1 MLAWTSS
8 PSSKRLVYHPGH
20 NDSPMDAAASNFR
33 LGLAALALAALLGAP
48 AASAQGD
55 PGYFEVRSASV
66 ELDSGVYFLNAWMEF
81 RLSTDARQA
90 LQSGLPLTI
99 RIEVE
104 LLNRRRFWVDTEQ
117 ASLRQLYRLEYHA
130 LTERY
135 IVANMNSGD
144 ETSFATLFSALN
156 YLGRLDKLPLLDS
169 ALLESGRSYDMRIR
183 AVLDTEQLPGPL
195 RLLAFWRR
203 DWSLGSDWYRWRL
216 DAE

>member
-1 MLAWTSS
+1 
-8 PSSKRLVYHPGH
+8 
-20 NDSPMDAAASNFR
+20 MDAAASSFR

-48 AASAQGD
+48 AVSAQSD

-66 ELDSGVYFLNAWMEF
+66 ELDSGVYFLNAWIEF

-90 LQSGLPLTI
+90 LQSGLPLII
-99 RIEVE
+99 RVEVE

-135 IVANMNSGD
+135 IVENMNSRD

-203 DWSLGSDWYRWRL
+203 DWSLGSEWYRWRL